1 MQGRCFQLLKGAAGT
16 GRRSVADL
24 NRQGGQGA
32 QSRDDGA
39 SDFLQEETKE
49 AEGLA
54 RGAFA

>member
-16 GRRSVADL
+16 GRRLVADL
-24 NRQGGQGA
+24 NRQGA